1 MTLLPVEQALIK
13 VTESL
18 TSAPLEH
25 VPLASAQNRVL
36 AEDIIAKLTQPPFN
50 SSAMD
55 GYAVL
60 VEDLVDIP
68 VTLDLI
74 GEAAAGH
81 AYNNVVKKGQA
92 VRIFTGAPVPEGAD
106 TVIMQE
112 NTSRSD
118 DNKVTINKADTAGAN
133 IRLAGV
139 DFRENEVLLKAGQ
152 RLSAKDL
159 ALAAAMNHAQLPVYS
174 QPVVAIL
181 ATGDE
186 LVEPGQIPNPD
197 QIVSSIPYGLIPMIE
212 NWGAKA
218 VYLGIAKDR
227 IESLEEKIEEAKKAD
242 ILITLG
248 GASVGDHD
256 LVQKV
261 LKSSGMD
268 LNFWKVAIRPGKP
281 IMYGQLGSTHVL
293 GLPGN
298 PVSAFICAQ
307 LFLSAMLR
315 KILGS
320 NELVNET
327 ITAILSTDLSENG
340 SREHYMRA
348 TTVKRD
354 DGIFEVSPAPS
365 QDSSLISTYALSN
378 CLIVREPHA
387 SKAKKGDVVRIIP
400 NSFT

>member
-25 VPLASAQNRVL
+25 VPLANAQNRVL

-55 GYAVL
+55 GYAL
-60 VEDLVDIP
+60 RVEDLVDIP
-68 VTLDLI
+68 ATLDLI
-74 GEAAAGH
+74 GESAAGH
-81 AYNNVVKKGQA
+81 SHTGVVNKGQA

-112 NTSRSD
+112 NTSRPD
-118 DNKVTINKADTAGAN
+118 DNKVTINTGNTEGAN

-139 DFRENEVLLKAGQ
+139 DFHKNDTLLKAGQ
-152 RLSAKDL
+152 KLTSKDL
-159 ALAAAMNHAQLPVYS
+159 ALAAAMNHAQLPVYK
-174 QPVVAIL
+174 QPVVAVL

-186 LVEPGQIPNPD
+186 LVEPGDTPNPD

-212 NWGAKA
+212 DWGGKA
-218 VYLGIAKDR
+218 IYLGIARDR
-227 IESLEEKIEEAKKAD
+227 IESLREKIEEAKKAD
-242 ILITLG
+242 ILVTIG

-261 LKSSGMD
+261 LKDSGMD

-281 IMYGQLGSTHVL
+281 IMYGQLGTTHVL
-293 GLPGN
+293 GVPGN

-315 KILGS
+315 KKLG
-320 NELVNET
+320 NQDLAGDKV
-327 ITAILSTDLSENG
+327 TALLGVDLPENG
-340 SREHYMRA
+340 PREHYMRGSA
-348 TTVKRD
+348 VKRE
-354 DGIFEVSPAPS
+354 DGNFEVTPAQS
-365 QDSSLISTYALSN
+365 QDSSLISTYAASN
-378 CLIVREPHA
+378 CLIVRPPHA
-387 SKAKKGDVVRIIP
+387 SEAKKGDVVRIIP